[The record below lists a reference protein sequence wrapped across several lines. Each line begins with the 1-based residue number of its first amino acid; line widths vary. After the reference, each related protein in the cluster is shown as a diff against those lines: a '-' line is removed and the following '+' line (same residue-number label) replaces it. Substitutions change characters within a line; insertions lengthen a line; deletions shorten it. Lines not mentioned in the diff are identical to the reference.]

1 MRLMRKIMTLLL
13 ICFPVSHVI
22 AATVSKPQPPVVYTE
37 DKPVAVVTSS
47 NPVFSI
53 KLKSNPTTGYSWYL
67 RSYDTNVLQPVKHIF
82 EQPENRKLLGAPGY
96 EVWTFRVKPDGFK
109 VPMQTM
115 IRFVYARSWQIDE
128 QGKQLVFQVT
138 TQ

>member
-1 MRLMRKIMTLLL
+1 MRLFKKIMTLLL
-13 ICFPVSHVI
+13 ICFPVM
-22 AATVSKPQPPVVYTE
+22 AAAITKQQPPVVYTE
-37 DKPVAVVTSS
+37 DKPVAVVTAS

-67 RSYDTNVLQPVKHIF
+67 RRYNTNVLQPVKHSF
-82 EQPENRKLLGAPGY
+82 EPPENSKLLGAPGY
-96 EVWTFRVKPDGFK
+96 EIWTFRVKPDGFK
-109 VPMQTM
+109 VPMQTK
-115 IRFVYARSWQIDE
+115 IRFVYARSWEIND